1 MPCLEYCMLCSL
13 QLNRYKRTE
22 KIERWRGRYKGIELF
37 PYEEQLNR
45 LGLEAWRRGDRAEYK
60 NRIMNSMEEEAESTK
75 VKENQMKPA
84 GYRF

>member
-1 MPCLEYCMLCSL
+1 M
-13 QLNRYKRTE
+13 
-22 KIERWRGRYKGIELF
+22 F